1 MQIDPRIYNR
11 PMTEEEK
18 RLMIIQWLRQNNMNM
33 MMADNNTTMPESEF
47 PADYTTGPTVIPPG
61 ADMSQYNDVTGS
73 MLAPPMDSFLAP
85 PMERA
90 APIPPVDSLLAPPVD
105 STAPIMTQQEQISPM
120 GTPMTP
126 EQIDEEIM
134 RLQMLK
140 NQMMMGN

>member
-1 MQIDPRIYNR
+1 MQVDPRMYDR

-18 RLMIIQWLRQNNMNM
+18 RLMMIQGLKGNNM
-33 MMADNNTTMPESEF
+33 MMADNNTTMPESQF

-61 ADMSQYNDVTGS
+61 ADMSQFNDVTGT
-73 MLAPPMDSFLAP
+73 MLAPPMDSA
-85 PMERA
+85 
-90 APIPPVDSLLAPPVD
+90 
-105 STAPIMTQQEQISPM
+105 APIMTPQEQISPM

-140 NQMMMGN
+140 QTMGT

>member
-18 RLMIIQWLRQNNMNM
+18 RLMIIQGLRQNNMNM

-61 ADMSQYNDVTGS
+61 ADMSQYNVIDPSSVVRES
-73 MLAPPMDSFLAP
+73 EMLNQGMNLDPNSVVRQP
-85 PMERA
+85 E
-90 APIPPVDSLLAPPVD
+90 
-105 STAPIMTQQEQISPM
+105 TISPM

-140 NQMMMGN
+140 NQMMIGN

>member
-1 MQIDPRIYNR
+1 MAIGMYNR
-11 PMTEEEK
+11 PMTEEEERMMMAQSLK
-18 RLMIIQWLRQNNMNM
+18 NNNM
-33 MMADNNTTMPESEF
+33 MMADSNSAVRASDFNSLDPSSAVRISEY
-47 PADYTTGPTVIPPG
+47 PADYTTGPTLIPPG

-73 MLAPPMDSFLAP
+73 MLAPP
-85 PMERA
+85 
-90 APIPPVDSLLAPPVD
+90 VD
-105 STAPIMTQQEQISPM
+105 STAPIMTPQEQISPM

>member
-1 MQIDPRIYNR
+1 MQVAPRMYDR

-18 RLMIIQWLRQNNMNM
+18 RLMMIQGLKGNNM
-33 MMADNNTTMPESEF
+33 MMADNNTTMPESQF
-47 PADYTTGPTVIPPG
+47 PADYTTGPTVIPPD
-61 ADMSQYNDVTGS
+61 ADMSQFNDVTGT
-73 MLAPPMDSFLAP
+73 MLAPPMDSA
-85 PMERA
+85 
-90 APIPPVDSLLAPPVD
+90 
-105 STAPIMTQQEQISPM
+105 APIMTPQEQISPM

>member
-1 MQIDPRIYNR
+1 MAIMYNR
-11 PMTEEEK
+11 PMTKEEEERMMMAQSLK
-18 RLMIIQWLRQNNMNM
+18 NNNM
-33 MMADNNTTMPESEF
+33 MMADSNSAVRASDFNSLDPSSAVRISEY
-47 PADYTTGPTVIPPG
+47 PADYTTGPTLIPPG

-85 PMERA
+85 PM
-90 APIPPVDSLLAPPVD
+90 DSFLAPPA
-105 STAPIMTQQEQISPM
+105 APMAP
-120 GTPMTP
+120 PMTP